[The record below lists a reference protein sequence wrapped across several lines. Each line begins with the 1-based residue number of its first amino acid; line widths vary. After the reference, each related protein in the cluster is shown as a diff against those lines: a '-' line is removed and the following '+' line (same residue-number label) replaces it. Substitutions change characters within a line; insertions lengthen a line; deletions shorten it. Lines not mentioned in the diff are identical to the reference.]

1 MDLLYHRYADPVSLL
16 NTVVGFGD
24 LDGFLDVMLEQ
35 ADEERMW
42 ELYLHQLIK
51 ERSFTD
57 WKASLETGSAGGSS
71 PAQASPVTREEIS
84 ETVKR
89 SRDILDAFVPE

>member
-1 MDLLYHRYADPVSLL
+1 MDLLYHRYAEPVSLL
-16 NTVVGFGD
+16 NTVVGFGK

-35 ADEERMW
+35 ADEEHLW
-42 ELYLHQLIK
+42 ELYLHQLFK

-57 WKASLETGSAGGSS
+57 WKASLATGNTGGSS
-71 PAQASPVTREEIS
+71 PARASTVTREEIS

>member
-35 ADEERMW
+35 EDEERMW

-57 WKASLETGSAGGSS
+57 WKASLETGSTGGSS

>member
-1 MDLLYHRYADPVSLL
+1 MDLMYHRYADPVSLL
-16 NTVVGFGD
+16 NTVVGFGN

-42 ELYLHQLIK
+42 ELYLHQLLK
-51 ERSFTD
+51 DRSFTE
-57 WKASLETGSAGGSS
+57 WKASLEMGNTGGSS

>member
-24 LDGFLDVMLEQ
+24 LDGFLDTMLKQ
-35 ADEERMW
+35 IDEDRLW
-42 ELYLHQLIK
+42 ELYLHQLFH

-57 WKASLETGSAGGSS
+57 WKASLETGSTGGSS